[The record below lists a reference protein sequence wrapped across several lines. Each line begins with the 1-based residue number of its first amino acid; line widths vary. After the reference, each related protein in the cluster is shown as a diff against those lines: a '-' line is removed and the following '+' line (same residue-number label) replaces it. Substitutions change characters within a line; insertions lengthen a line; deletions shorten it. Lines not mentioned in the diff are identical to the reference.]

1 MAGHDIIVVG
11 ASAGGVEALLR
22 VVRGLPSELP
32 AALFVVLHLPAG
44 SPSVLPELLERAGQL
59 PATHAQHHEAIEHGR
74 IYVAPP
80 DRHLLLING
89 RVHVTPGPRENGHRP
104 AIDPLFRTAARTY
117 GRRVVGV
124 VLSGAL
130 DDGTAGLAA
139 IKLRGG
145 LAVVQAPDDAL
156 FPSMPSNAMS
166 NVAVDYVL
174 PAEAIGTS
182 LGRMVGQSREDVPV
196 PVPSATLEVE
206 ARMADL
212 DRDAMHEE
220 ERPGSPSVF
229 ACPECG
235 GVLWEIDDGELM
247 RFRCRVGH
255 AYSPDTL
262 GTKMTET
269 LEDALWVALRAL
281 EEQAALAHR
290 LARQAAER
298 GQNLVASRFAER
310 QDTAHQ
316 RAELIRQVLSEPAS
330 FEDLASGK

>member
-22 VVRGLPSELP
+22 IVRGLPPKLP
-32 AALFVVLHLPAG
+32 AAVFVVLHLPAG
-44 SPSVLPELLERAGQL
+44 AQSALPVLLSRAGSL
-59 PATHAQHHEAIEHGR
+59 PASHARHHQTIQPGQ

-80 DRHLLLING
+80 DRHLIVVNG
-89 RVHVTPGPRENGHRP
+89 RMHVTLGPRENGHRP

-139 IKLRGG
+139 VKLRGG
-145 LAVVQAPDDAL
+145 IAMVQDPEDAL
-156 FPSMPSNAMS
+156 FPSMPSSALDH
-166 NVAVDYVL
+166 VAVDHVL
-174 PAEAIGTS
+174 PAEDIGTT
-182 LGRMVGQSREDVPV
+182 LARVVHNPAPDLRVP
-196 PVPSATLEVE
+196 PSATMDVE
-206 ARMADL
+206 SRMADM
-212 DRDAMHEE
+212 DPDTMHEV
-220 ERPGSPSVF
+220 ERPGTPSAF

-235 GVLWEIDDGELM
+235 GVLWELDDTDLL

-262 GTKMTET
+262 GAKKLES

-281 EEQAALAHR
+281 EEQAALAQR
-290 LARQAAER
+290 LARQAADR
-298 GQNLVASRFAER
+298 GQDRLAGRFSER
-310 QDTAHQ
+310 QGTAHR
-316 RAELIRQVLSEPAS
+316 RAELIRQVLADATTFDE
-330 FEDLASGK
+330 LASRQ